1 MGTAGPDASAA
12 PDGPTPRRRMRADAR
27 RNYERLLTE
36 AGAAFAEHGTGASL
50 EDIAR
55 RAGVANGTLYAHFP
69 TRQALLEA
77 LLGDRMRAL
86 AATAHELMD
95 HPSPHEALLLWA
107 RTAITHT
114 TAYRGLAT
122 SLMRALED
130 ETSELYAACR
140 SVLDAGERLL
150 GRAQRSGDAREDAT
164 AADLYALVN
173 AVAWAGEQTSAAQA
187 ERLLSFAMEGLRRA

>member
-1 MGTAGPDASAA
+1 MSTAGPA
-12 PDGPTPRRRMRADAR
+12 PRRRMRADAR

-36 AGAAFAEHGTGASL
+36 AGAAFAERGTDASL
-50 EDIAR
+50 EDVAR

-86 AATAHELMD
+86 AGRAHELMD

-107 RTAITHT
+107 RAAVAHA

-122 SLMRALED
+122 SLMRAVED

-140 SVLDAGERLL
+140 SVLDAGEHLL
-150 GRAQRSGDAREDAT
+150 GRAQRAGVTREDAT

-173 AVAWAGEQTSAAQA
+173 SVAWAGEQTSAAQA
-187 ERLLSFAMEGLRRA
+187 ERLLSFAMEGLRPVGTVRPARGS